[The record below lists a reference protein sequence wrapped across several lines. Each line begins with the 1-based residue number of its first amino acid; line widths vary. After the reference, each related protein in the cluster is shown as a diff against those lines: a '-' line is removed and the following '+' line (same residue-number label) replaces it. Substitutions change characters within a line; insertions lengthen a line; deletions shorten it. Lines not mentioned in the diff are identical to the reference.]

1 MNLDK
6 IKKITSIIL
15 VLIIFT
21 VLYFKYTPFIEGWKL
36 ENRITL
42 FAVLITIF
50 STLYYNYMSDER
62 VKKQLDASEKQ
73 FKEQLLNNEKD
84 LKKQLLID
92 KQHDCYE
99 NLYNDLNEF
108 WSYVDIERINYYI
121 DKFQDVP
128 EPEID
133 NTTFGKIHK
142 IILDYKFSPN
152 FNYMSLEIQNIM
164 NNFIKYIDN
173 HLEHYDYYNYTQD
186 TYLNALDILSE
197 LYPLLKKEIGITN

>member
-1 MNLDK
+1 
-6 IKKITSIIL
+6 
-15 VLIIFT
+15 
-21 VLYFKYTPFIEGWKL
+21 
-36 ENRITL
+36 
-42 FAVLITIF
+42 
-50 STLYYNYMSDER
+50 MSDER
-62 VKKQLDASEKQ
+62 VKK
-73 FKEQLLNNEKD
+73 NNLTP
-84 LKKQLLID
+84 LKNSLKNNYLIMKKILKNYFFD

-128 EPEID
+128 KPEID
-133 NTTFGKIHK
+133 NTTFEKIHK